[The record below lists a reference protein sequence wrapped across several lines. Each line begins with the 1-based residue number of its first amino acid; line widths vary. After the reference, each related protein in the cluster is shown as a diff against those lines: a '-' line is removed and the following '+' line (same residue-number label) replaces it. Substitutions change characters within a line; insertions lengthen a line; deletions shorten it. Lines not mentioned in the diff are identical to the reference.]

1 MGCTQNSMVMAWIV
15 NSIDE
20 DIKEFYLYYSTAKEM
35 WDALTLAYS
44 HMKNSAQLFELRNRA
59 CDLKQ
64 GELDVAQYFS
74 ALTHLSQEIG
84 LYVQIP

>member
-1 MGCTQNSMVMAWIV
+1 MVMAWIV
-15 NSIDE
+15 NSIEE

-44 HMKNSAQLFELRNRA
+44 DMKNSAQLFELRKRA
-59 CDLKQ
+59 RDLKQ